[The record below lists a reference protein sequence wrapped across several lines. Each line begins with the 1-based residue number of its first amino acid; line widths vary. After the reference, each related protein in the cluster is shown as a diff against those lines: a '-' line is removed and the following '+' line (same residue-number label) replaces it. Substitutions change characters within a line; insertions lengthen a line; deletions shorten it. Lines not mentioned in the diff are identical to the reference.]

1 MNNEKFIDNQF
12 YLLEESKEFS
22 PPISV
27 IYYEFYE
34 KIYDVVKIINENDEN
49 IQCVVSHC
57 DIKNKINFGNAQN
70 PKLSDYSDNIDT
82 LEFLLTK

>member
-1 MNNEKFIDNQF
+1 MKVFWKD
-12 YLLEESKEFS
+12 
-22 PPISV
+22 
-27 IYYEFYE
+27 IYER
-34 KIYDVVKIINENDEN
+34 IYDVVKIINENDEN